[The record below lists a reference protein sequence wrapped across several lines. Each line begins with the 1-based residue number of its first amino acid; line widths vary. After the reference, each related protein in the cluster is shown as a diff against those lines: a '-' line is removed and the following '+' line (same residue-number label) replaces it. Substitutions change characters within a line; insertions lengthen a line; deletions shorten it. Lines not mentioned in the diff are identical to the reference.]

1 MDEKERLKL
10 CMQELSMVT
19 GVINKDIDYL
29 LYLLLKDG
37 ILFTEEEEI
46 TEQTISENAVPTF
59 SDWFDNLWGW

>member
-10 CMQELSMVT
+10 CIQELSMVT

-29 LYLLLKDG
+29 LYLLLRDG
-37 ILFTEEEEI
+37 ILFTEEEEA

-59 SDWFDNLWGW
+59 SDWFDNL

>member
-10 CMQELSMVT
+10 CIQELSMIT

-37 ILFTEEEEI
+37 ILFTEEEEV

-59 SDWFDNLWGW
+59 SDWFDNL

>member
-10 CMQELSMVT
+10 CIQELSMVT

-37 ILFTEEEEI
+37 ILFTEEEEA

-59 SDWFDNLWGW
+59 SDWFDNL